1 VAGAPATTRLF
12 TLTGVGGCGKT
23 SHGLEVARDVAD
35 QFPCGADSRYPGSDR
50 LDGAGW
56 SQSIAAQNL
65 GLTQPRVS
73 DLYRGK
79 ISKFSLDALVEIASK
94 LGIHV
99 RVEVDTDTVL
109 SA

>member
-1 VAGAPATTRLF
+1 VTVCAHVFAALRAALIR
-12 TLTGVGGCGKT
+12 
-23 SHGLEVARDVAD
+23 AIRD
-35 QFPCGADSRYPGSDR
+35 RI
-50 LDGAGW
+50 DGAGW

-79 ISKFSLDALVEIASK
+79 ISKFSLDVEIASK

-99 RVEVDTDTVL
+99 RVEVDDETVL

>member
-1 VAGAPATTRLF
+1 MSVW
-12 TLTGVGGCGKT
+12 
-23 SHGLEVARDVAD
+23 DD
-35 QFPCGADSRYPGSDR
+35 IADSREEAENLKLRAALIRAIRDR
-50 LDGAGW
+50 IDEAGW

-99 RVEVDTDTVL
+99 RVEVDADTVL

>member
-1 VAGAPATTRLF
+1 MSVWDDIADSHEEAENLKLRAALMRAF
-12 TLTGVGGCGKT
+12 RDRIDGVG
-23 SHGLEVARDVAD
+23 R
-35 QFPCGADSRYPGSDR
+35 
-50 LDGAGW
+50 

-73 DLYRGK
+73 YLYRGK

-99 RVEVDTDTVL
+99 RVEVDADTVL

>member
-1 VAGAPATTRLF
+1 MSVW
-12 TLTGVGGCGKT
+12 
-23 SHGLEVARDVAD
+23 DD
-35 QFPCGADSRYPGSDR
+35 IADSREEAENLKLRAALIRAIRDR
-50 LDGAGW
+50 IDGAGW

-79 ISKFSLDALVEIASK
+79 ISKFSLDALVEIAAK

-99 RVEVDTDTVL
+99 RVEVDAGTVL